1 MPVAAPRVCGLCGG
15 VHRSGERCPKAIERD
30 RERKARHDE
39 QRPSAR
45 ERGYDTKWDKAR
57 AAYLAK
63 HPKCVKCGAPATVVD
78 HVIPHKG
85 DMRLFWD
92 RSRWQPL
99 CTHCHSSRKQSEE
112 RRR

>member
-39 QRPSAR
+39 QRPSAS
-45 ERGYDTKWDKAR
+45 ERGYGVKWREAR
-57 AAYLAK
+57 AAFLAK

-78 HVIPHKG
+78 HVIAHKG

-92 RSRWQPL
+92 RNNWSPL
-99 CTHCHSSRKQSEE
+99 CAHHHNSTKQSEE

>member
-1 MPVAAPRVCGLCGG
+1 MPTATPRVCACGK
-15 VHRSGERCPKAIERD
+15 VHASGERCPKAIERD

-63 HPKCVKCGAPATVVD
+63 HPTCAKCGAPATVVD
-78 HVIPHKG
+78 HIVPHRG
-85 DMRLFWD
+85 DMKVFWD
-92 RSRWQPL
+92 RTRWQPL
-99 CTHCHSSRKQSEE
+99 CVSCHSSTKQREE
-112 RRR
+112 RRS